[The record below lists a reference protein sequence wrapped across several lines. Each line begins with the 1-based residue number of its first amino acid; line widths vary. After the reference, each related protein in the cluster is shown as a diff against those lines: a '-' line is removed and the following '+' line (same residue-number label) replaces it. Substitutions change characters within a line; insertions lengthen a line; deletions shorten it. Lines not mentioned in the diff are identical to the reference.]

1 MDFFVD
7 SADTADI
14 KKCMDTGLV
23 DGITTNPSLVA
34 KAGRDY
40 VEILTEMVA
49 MVDGPISAEVTASDT
64 PTMLAQASKL
74 AAISPNIVIKVPLS
88 WAGLSACR
96 QLTADGV
103 KTNVTLC
110 FSPLQAL
117 AAARCGAT
125 YISPFLGR
133 LDDAGHDGMDLID
146 EIRTVY
152 ENYGFGTQIL
162 AASIRSLAHVRA
174 CALSGADVATVPA
187 KILLSLINH
196 PLTDKG
202 LAIFDA
208 DWTATGQTLAV

>member
-7 SADTADI
+7 SADTADV
-14 KKCMDTGLV
+14 KRCLDTGLV
-23 DGITTNPSLVA
+23 DGVTTNPSLVA

-40 VEILTEMVA
+40 IEILTEMSSLI
-49 MVDGPISAEVTASDT
+49 DGPISAEVTASDT
-64 PTMLAQASKL
+64 ETMLAQAAKL

-88 WAGLSACR
+88 WAGLAACR
-96 QLTADGV
+96 QLSADDI

-117 AAARCGAT
+117 AAARSGAT

-133 LDDAGHDGMDLID
+133 LDDAGHDGMQLID

-152 ENYGFGTQIL
+152 DNYGYGTQIL
-162 AASIRSLAHVRA
+162 AASIRSLSHVRD

-208 DWTATGQTLAV
+208 DWKATGQTLPI